1 MTFLSKIE
9 QAKQLIKE
17 YAKKY
22 PKCAVAISGGK
33 DSGVL
38 FYLIREVA
46 SQVPSFTVLSNTE
59 FPETIQTII
68 KMAPQTHFYYFKNDP
83 KKGSEDCCRTPKVEM
98 FKEAVRDLDMW
109 FSGIRRNEGITRAN
123 FDYVEDRN
131 GLIKVN
137 PLLDWTE
144 LDIWRFTALY
154 EIPVNPMYKE
164 GYRSLSCSKC
174 SAKEEDEKETERAGR
189 WRGTKNAG
197 FECGIHSVSLKDLP
211 NKAKEIN
218 GRQNINLR
226 K

>member
-83 KKGSEDCCRTPKVEM
+83 KKGSEV
-98 FKEAVRDLDMW
+98 
-109 FSGIRRNEGITRAN
+109 
-123 FDYVEDRN
+123 
-131 GLIKVN
+131 
-137 PLLDWTE
+137 
-144 LDIWRFTALY
+144 
-154 EIPVNPMYKE
+154 
-164 GYRSLSCSKC
+164 SCSKC

-218 GRQNINLR
+218 GRQ
-226 K
+226 